1 MFIDSHCHIGA
12 SSFGDEVPE
21 IIARARQAGLTHL
34 VHIGA
39 GSDVSACHEAMEL
52 IEQYPEVFCTLGVH
66 PHDVGEGFDASEVI
80 ALVRRLAKHEK
91 VVGIGETGLDYYYE
105 HAPREAQKKALREFV
120 ELAGELNRPLVFHVR
135 EAYDD
140 FFPIIDEVGLP
151 AAGGVLHCFTGTEA
165 EAMGGLERGL
175 MVSFSG
181 IVTFKSAANLAAIT
195 HKVPLDRMLVETDC
209 PYLAPV
215 PKRGKK
221 NEPAFVA
228 HTADF
233 LANLLD
239 ADPAMFRQQTA
250 LNAQRLFSLPD

>member
-1 MFIDSHCHIGA
+1 
-12 SSFGDEVPE
+12 
-21 IIARARQAGLTHL
+21 
-34 VHIGA
+34 
-39 GSDVSACHEAMEL
+39 
-52 IEQYPEVFCTLGVH
+52 
-66 PHDVGEGFDASEVI
+66 
-80 ALVRRLAKHEK
+80 
-91 VVGIGETGLDYYYE
+91 
-105 HAPREAQKKALREFV
+105 
-120 ELAGELNRPLVFHVR
+120 
-135 EAYDD
+135 
-140 FFPIIDEVGLP
+140 
-151 AAGGVLHCFTGTEA
+151 
-165 EAMGGLERGL
+165 MGGLERGL